1 MEKKNRKTVNKT
13 ARVGGTV
20 GRTVGGMT
28 KCGAKSVGDALLKAA
43 LGCRIAEVT
52 EEYAEVD
59 GELKLLKRKKTKKDI
74 PPDLKAVQLLLET
87 GTERDISALSD
98 EELEEEKQRLLRLL
112 YESGNDSG
120 KTTDDEASQEKTAD
134 AKKPVEKKPVA
145 RKSARKSVVRKA
157 GVRKKSVRKSGI
169 RKAAGSA
176 SKAAEKGATD
186 GKGKSRTECETN
198 AEDAEK
204 K

>member
-1 MEKKNRKTVNKT
+1 MEKKNRIIVNKT
-13 ARVGGTV
+13 ATVGGTV

-28 KCGAKSVGDALLKAA
+28 KSGAKSVGEALLKAA

-112 YESGNDSG
+112 YESGNSG

-134 AKKPVEKKPVA
+134 AKKPVARKPA
-145 RKSARKSVVRKA
+145 RKSAVRKA
-157 GVRKKSVRKSGI
+157 GVRKKSVRKKSV
-169 RKAAGSA
+169 RKAAGSG

-186 GKGKSRTECETN
+186 GKEKSRTECETN

>member
-1 MEKKNRKTVNKT
+1 MEKKNRITVNKT
-13 ARVGGTV
+13 ATVGGTV

-28 KCGAKSVGDALLKAA
+28 KSVGEALLKAA

-112 YESGNDSG
+112 YESGNSG

-134 AKKPVEKKPVA
+134 VKKPVAKKPVA
-145 RKSARKSVVRKA
+145 RKPARKSAVRKA

>member
-1 MEKKNRKTVNKT
+1 MEKKNRIIVNKT
-13 ARVGGTV
+13 ATVGGTV

-28 KCGAKSVGDALLKAA
+28 KSGAKSVGEALLKAA

-112 YESGNDSG
+112 YESGNSG

-134 AKKPVEKKPVA
+134 AKKPVAKKPVA
-145 RKSARKSVVRKA
+145 RKSARKSAVRKA
-157 GVRKKSVRKSGI
+157 GVRKKSVRKKSV
-169 RKAAGSA
+169 RKAAGSG

-186 GKGKSRTECETN
+186 GKEKSRTECETN